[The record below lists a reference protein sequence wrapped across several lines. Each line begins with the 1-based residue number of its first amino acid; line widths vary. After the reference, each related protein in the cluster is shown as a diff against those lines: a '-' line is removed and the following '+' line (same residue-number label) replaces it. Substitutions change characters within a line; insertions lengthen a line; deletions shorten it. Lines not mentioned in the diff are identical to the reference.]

1 VEVGDG
7 APAGGGGGA
16 HAHAARDQPV
26 VELLRRA
33 AGARHVEE
41 DDVRLDL
48 GRVDGNAG
56 DLTQAGSE
64 QLGVGVVLGQALDV
78 VLQRVDARR
87 GDDPGL
93 AHRPAEH
100 VLVAPRPLHRLP
112 ISGQHGADRAAEAL
126 GEVDPDSVDVL
137 APDLGRDTASYDGV
151 QQAGT
156 VQVNLHAQPVG

>member
-1 VEVGDG
+1 MDVAIAVPSVGLPILFSPAALAPGTYRAVGPDAAARVVPRSSRLRRTRHRAAFARRLPPPRDDCLHDLDGALDVGAGDVEVGDG

-16 HAHAARDQPV
+16 HAHAALDQPV

-64 QLGVGVVLGQALDV
+64 QLGV
-78 VLQRVDARR
+78 
-87 GDDPGL
+87 
-93 AHRPAEH
+93 
-100 VLVAPRPLHRLP
+100 
-112 ISGQHGADRAAEAL
+112 
-126 GEVDPDSVDVL
+126 
-137 APDLGRDTASYDGV
+137 
-151 QQAGT
+151 
-156 VQVNLHAQPVG
+156 